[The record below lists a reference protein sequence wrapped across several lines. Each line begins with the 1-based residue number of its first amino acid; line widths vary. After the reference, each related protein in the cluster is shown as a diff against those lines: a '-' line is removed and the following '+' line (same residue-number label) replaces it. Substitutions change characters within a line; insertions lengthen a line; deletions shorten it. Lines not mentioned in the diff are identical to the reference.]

1 MDSDNQTKTDKPW
14 LWKKGQS
21 GNPAGRPPGFSLKEW
36 TRKRL
41 EAMTDEER
49 DAFLEG
55 IPKAEAWKMAEGNP
69 ANATDLTTDG
79 KEIQFNVVRYG
90 DNIPPVQT

>member
-1 MDSDNQTKTDKPW
+1 MPH

-21 GNPAGRPPGFSLKEW
+21 GNPKGRPPGFSLKEW

-55 IPKAEAWKMAEGNP
+55 IPKVEIWKLAEGNP
-69 ANATDLTTDG
+69 ANATDLTSKG
-79 KEIQFNVVRYG
+79 EAISFNVVKYG
-90 DNIPPVQT
+90 DDKPTLPTESVPDTTA